1 MGIPANRMGRRLPAT
16 PRRSNFYDCIRVR
29 DQQADTTV
37 QEWRKVVFLK
47 RSIFQGPRRAAGR
60 RAGGDGCRRRRGLPP
75 ENPDENHPSG
85 SRLHEHAAGLSGY
98 KIGSPGR
105 TRTCDQSVTS
115 FPAFL
120 PGSDYLITRLTNQVR
135 VSGACEVLLDWVP
148 QPLVSARSCLPKTLR
163 QASLRI
169 PFPSSPRTRGRLP

>member
-1 MGIPANRMGRRLPAT
+1 MGRCLPAT
-16 PRRSNFYDCIRVR
+16 PRRSNVYDCILVR
-29 DQQADTTV
+29 DQQVVTTV
-37 QEWRKVVFLK
+37 QEWRKLVFLK
-47 RSIFQGPRRAAGR
+47 LSIFQYPRRTAGR
-60 RAGGDGCRRRRGLPP
+60 RACGDGCIAGEVYLRKTPASP
-75 ENPDENHPSG
+75 HSG
-85 SRLHEHAAGLSGY
+85 PRLYEHAAKISGY

-120 PGSDYLITRLTNQVR
+120 PGSDYLITRLTRQVR

-169 PFPSSPRTRGRLP
+169 TFPSSHRTWGRLP

>member
-1 MGIPANRMGRRLPAT
+1 MISLYPDPRSSRRVQPCSLGETWPFSRHRHSRTDTLKQGVERAAADVVAGEVASRE
-16 PRRSNFYDCIRVR
+16 PRRGSPIGVSL
-29 DQQADTTV
+29 A
-37 QEWRKVVFLK
+37 LIS
-47 RSIFQGPRRAAGR
+47 RS
-60 RAGGDGCRRRRGLPP
+60 
-75 ENPDENHPSG
+75 DE
-85 SRLHEHAAGLSGY
+85 RL

-120 PGSDYLITRLTNQVR
+120 PGSDYLITRLTHQVR